1 MKEPRSQFFQSQR
14 LKLHYA
20 EWGEPCGKP
29 LMLVHGGLDHA
40 RSWDWVADAIGDGY
54 HIVAPDLRG
63 HGDSAWVLGSS
74 YPATDSI
81 YDMVRLFAHLGWKRA
96 PIVAHSLG
104 GVISLQVA
112 GAFPEIVDRLVVV
125 EGWRYSMYGEF
136 LNKAP
141 PVEER
146 IRKWVGLVDALADR
160 APRAY
165 PTFDF
170 AVARMREA
178 NPRLTLEQAH
188 HLTLHGS
195 KRNPNG
201 TYSWKYDNYV
211 RAIAPY
217 RFDAH
222 EHEHLWSLI
231 TCPVLL
237 VSGQEGF
244 AADPAQVLAHVPT
257 GKALTFDD
265 AGHWVHHDKLDAFVA
280 LVRDFLK

>member
-1 MKEPRSQFFQSQR
+1 MRGPRSRFFQSQR

-20 EWGEPCGKP
+20 EWGEPGGKP

-40 RSWDWVADAIGDGY
+40 RSWDWVADALGDAY

-63 HGDSAWVLGSS
+63 HGDSDWVIGSS
-74 YPATDSI
+74 YPTADSI
-81 YDMVRLFAHLGWKRA
+81 YDVRHLFAHLGWKRA

-104 GVISLQVA
+104 GVITLQLA
-112 GAFPEIVDRLVVV
+112 GAFPDLVDRLLVV

-146 IRKWVGLVDALADR
+146 VRKWVGLVDALGQR
-160 APRAY
+160 EPRHY
-165 PTFDF
+165 PTLES
-170 AVARMREA
+170 AIARMREA
-178 NPRLTLEQAH
+178 NPRLTPAQAH
-188 HLTLHGS
+188 HLTLHGCR
-195 KRNPNG
+195 RNADG

-217 RFDAH
+217 RFDTH
-222 EHEHLWSLI
+222 EHEQLWSLI
-231 TCPVLL
+231 KCPVLL
-237 VSGQEGF
+237 VSGRGGF
-244 AADPAQVLAHVPT
+244 AVDPAQVLAHVST
-257 GKALTFDD
+257 GRAVMFED
-265 AGHWVHHDKLDAFVA
+265 AGHWVHHDKLDEFVA